1 MTDHS
6 INGLFSLPE
15 NTNLRTLTELIAS
28 CSPQSQQRIKI
39 AADKIIQETRQQLL
53 RDALK
58 RS

>member
-6 INGLFSLPE
+6 INGSFSLPE
-15 NTNLRTLTELIAS
+15 NTNLRKLTELIAS
-28 CSPQSQQRIKI
+28 CSPESQQRIKI
-39 AADKIIQETRQQLL
+39 AADKIIQETRQQIL

>member
-6 INGLFSLPE
+6 INGSSPLPE
-15 NTNLRTLTELIAS
+15 NTKLRTLNELVAS
-28 CSPQSQQRIKI
+28 RTPESQQRIKI
-39 AADKIIQETRQQLL
+39 AADKIVQETRQQIL

>member
-6 INGLFSLPE
+6 INGSFSLPE
-15 NTNLRTLTELIAS
+15 NTNLRTLTELIAA
-28 CSPQSQQRIKI
+28 CSPESQQRIKI
-39 AADKIIQETRQQLL
+39 AADKIIQETRQQIL

>member
-6 INGLFSLPE
+6 INGSFSLPE

-28 CSPQSQQRIKI
+28 CSQQSQQRIKI

>member
-1 MTDHS
+1 MTNHS
-6 INGLFSLPE
+6 INGSFSLPE

-28 CSPQSQQRIKI
+28 CSPESQQRIKI
-39 AADKIIQETRQQLL
+39 AADKLIQETRQQIL

>member
-6 INGLFSLPE
+6 INGSFSLPE
-15 NTNLRTLTELIAS
+15 NTNLRTLNELIAS
-28 CSPQSQQRIKI
+28 CSPESQQRIKI

>member
-39 AADKIIQETRQQLL
+39 AADKIIQETRQQIL
-53 RDALK
+53 RDAVK

>member
-6 INGLFSLPE
+6 INGSFSLPE
-15 NTNLRTLTELIAS
+15 NTNLRKLTEFIAS
-28 CSPQSQQRIKI
+28 CSPESQQRIKI
-39 AADKIIQETRQQLL
+39 AADKIIQETRQQIL

>member
-28 CSPQSQQRIKI
+28 CSPESQQRIKI
-39 AADKIIQETRQQLL
+39 AADKIIQETRQQIL

>member
-1 MTDHS
+1 MTNHS
-6 INGLFSLPE
+6 INGSFSLPE

-28 CSPQSQQRIKI
+28 CSPESQQRIKI

>member
-28 CSPQSQQRIKI
+28 CSPESQQRIKI
-39 AADKIIQETRQQLL
+39 AADKIIQETRQQIL
-53 RDALK
+53 RDAVK

>member
-6 INGLFSLPE
+6 INGSFSLPE
-15 NTNLRTLTELIAS
+15 NTKLRTLSEWIAS
-28 CSPQSQQRIKI
+28 CSSESQQRIKI
-39 AADKIIQETRQQLL
+39 AADKIIQETRQQIL

>member
-1 MTDHS
+1 MTNHS
-6 INGLFSLPE
+6 INGSFSLPE

-28 CSPQSQQRIKI
+28 CSPESQQRIKI
-39 AADKIIQETRQQLL
+39 AADKIIQETRQQLM

>member
-6 INGLFSLPE
+6 INGSFSLPE
-15 NTNLRTLTELIAS
+15 NINLRTLNELIAS
-28 CSPQSQQRIKI
+28 CSPESQQRIKI

-53 RDALK
+53 RDTLK

>member
-6 INGLFSLPE
+6 INGSFSLPE

-28 CSPQSQQRIKI
+28 CSPESQQRIKI
-39 AADKIIQETRQQLL
+39 AADKVIQETRQQIL
-53 RDALK
+53 RDTLK

>member
-6 INGLFSLPE
+6 INGSFSLPE
-15 NTNLRTLTELIAS
+15 NTNLLTLNELIAS
-28 CSPQSQQRIKI
+28 CSPESQQRIKI

>member
-6 INGLFSLPE
+6 INGSFSLPE

-28 CSPQSQQRIKI
+28 CSPESQQRIKI

-53 RDALK
+53 RGALK